1 MTVRKPP
8 ERVTASAPEGRSAPP
23 TALGSDVL
31 RAQSAAL
38 SDLAAW
44 LGGSGAPAFERAVDL
59 IVACSTSGGSVLISG
74 LGKSGLVGAKIAATL
89 SSLGITAHA
98 VHPSEAAH
106 GDLGRF
112 RPQDTVI
119 CLSKSGETD
128 EVVSLA
134 ATLRQDGLPIISI
147 TTLPTAEIGASR
159 DPVCAGSPDRRSSLE
174 RLATV
179 ALLIPLDEE
188 AGGPRF
194 VAPTSSTT
202 ATMALG
208 DALALAVA
216 HRLDFTNADFRRRHP
231 GGALGGLLRPIVEVL
246 RFRAGENLP
255 LVPEGVTVA
264 EALRLADQTTR
275 RPGALVI
282 IDRQGR
288 LTGIFTDGDLRR
300 LIGRDAGGLAKPIEA
315 VMTRTPR
322 TLGADALVRD
332 AVNMIRE
339 FRQDE
344 IPVVGATGQP
354 VGVLDVQDLIA
365 MRLVKD

>member
-1 MTVRKPP
+1 MTAHKPP
-8 ERVTASAPEGRSAPP
+8 LAREPRSLPSTSAVGPQGGARFGAEIAQ
-23 TALGSDVL
+23 
-31 RAQSAAL
+31 AQSSAL
-38 SDLAAW
+38 AELAQF
-44 LGGSGAPAFERAVDL
+44 LGGEGGAAFERAVSL
-59 IVACSTSGGSVLISG
+59 IAGCSQSGGSVLVSG
-74 LGKSGLVGAKIAATL
+74 LGKSGLVGAKIAATM

-134 ATLRQDGLPIISI
+134 AILKQDGLPIISI
-147 TTLPTAEIGASR
+147 TTVEPERSTG
-159 DPVCAGSPDRRSSLE
+159 PSSLE

-179 ALLIPLDEE
+179 SLVIPLAGE
-188 AGGPRF
+188 AGSPRF

-216 HRLDFTNADFRRRHP
+216 RNLDFTDADFRRRHP
-231 GGALGGLLRPIVEVL
+231 GGSLGGLLRPVVEIL

-255 LVPEGVTVA
+255 LVPQDVTVA

-282 IDRQGR
+282 VDGQGR
-288 LTGIFTDGDLRR
+288 LAGIFTDGDLRR
-300 LIGRDAGGLAKPIEA
+300 LIGRNQNALGRPIEA

-332 AVNMIRE
+332 AVNIIRE

-344 IPVVGATGQP
+344 IPVIGSTGEP
-354 VGVLDVQDLIA
+354 VGILDVQDLIA

>member
-1 MTVRKPP
+1 MTSHKPLAQEP
-8 ERVTASAPEGRSAPP
+8 PRELSGAVPP
-23 TALGSDVL
+23 TAAAFAARTLLEQGQVL
-31 RAQSAAL
+31 RDLSAWIA
-38 SDLAAW
+38 
-44 LGGSGAPAFERAVDL
+44 GPGSADFERAVGL
-59 IVACSTSGGSVLISG
+59 VADCADSGGTVLVSG
-74 LGKSGLVGAKIAATL
+74 LGKSGLVGAKVAATM

-112 RPQDTVI
+112 RPQDTVV

-147 TTLPTAEIGASR
+147 TTGSTPPTPHA
-159 DPVCAGSPDRRSSLE
+159 DQRSSLE

-179 ALLIPLDEE
+179 ALRIPLETE
-188 AGGPRF
+188 AGAPLF

-208 DALALAVA
+208 DALAMAA
-216 HRLDFTNADFRRRHP
+216 ARRRDFSDADFRRRHP
-231 GGALGGLLRPIVEVL
+231 GGSLGGLLRPVVEIL
-246 RFRAGENLP
+246 RFRATENLP

-275 RPGALVI
+275 RPGAIVVV
-282 IDRQGR
+282 DRAGR

-300 LIGRDAGGLAKPIEA
+300 LIGREPAGLTKPIEL

-322 TLGADALVRD
+322 TLRADALVRD

-344 IPVVGATGQP
+344 IPVVGLTGEP
-354 VGVLDVQDLIA
+354 VGILDVQDLIA
-365 MRLVKD
+365 MKLVKD